1 MMFATELTLTLTLTL
16 IITITITLNPNDGGG
31 DINYRQSSI
40 KQIHERLLLI
50 GLDLVL
56 ATRVLP
62 SYRIYWL
69 FVTIFINGFRGQMMT
84 CCGSCFYPRYMP
96 SDQTVRFFFSDEH
109 RYHSFHPTLNMNDLM
124 ALIMPWTL
132 LRTPRGGYNTKFLNQ
147 YSLRYP
153 AEGLL

>member
-1 MMFATELTLTLTLTL
+1 MMFATELTLTLIITLTL
-16 IITITITLNPNDGGG
+16 TLTLNPNDGGG

-69 FVTIFINGFRGQMMT
+69 IAIIFVDSFRNQMIT
-84 CCGSCFYPRYMP
+84 CCSPCCWPRYMP
-96 SDQTVRFFFSDEH
+96 SDQTVRVCFSDERH
-109 RYHSFHPTLNMNDLM
+109 TNRV
-124 ALIMPWTL
+124 
-132 LRTPRGGYNTKFLNQ
+132 YNSIIQST
-147 YSLRYP
+147 
-153 AEGLL
+153 